1 MNGNFLLVVL
11 MGAYVASIAGAVML
25 SYALVCRSRKE
36 ARRELFGLSP
46 RLDPWP

>member
-1 MNGNFLLVVL
+1 MDATSLLIILVL
-11 MGAYVASIAGAVML
+11 AYGASLTGGAML